1 MMKTENIKRR
11 QLVTYA
17 VTNLIKLLKNF
28 KKSET
33 IFTTQEN
40 IKVLLIQYVIYDIK
54 KKALFQKEP
63 TMYLDIIIT

>member
-1 MMKTENIKRR
+1 MMKTGNIKRR

-17 VTNLIKLLKNF
+17 VTNVIKLLKNF
-28 KKSET
+28 KKPET

-40 IKVLLIQYVIYDIK
+40 IKGLLIKYVIYGIK
-54 KKALFQKEP
+54 KKALFKKEP